1 MTNRGNYQSY
11 TDKELFV
18 LFNKKNDSAAYTE
31 LFNRYWKRLLF
42 VAVQKLEAE
51 DEAEEIV
58 QEVFIRL
65 WNRRGKIELKNSFHT
80 YIAASVKYE
89 ILSRIATR
97 QKELKQRIQ
106 SDKQS
111 LQASNTTEEW
121 LNFDQ
126 TREAIEKAIEQL
138 PEKCQ
143 MVFNLSRNEGYTQKQ
158 IAEEL
163 NISTK
168 TVESHMSK
176 ALRFIKLSI
185 QNFLLTF

>member
-1 MTNRGNYQSY
+1 MGGNYQSY
-11 TDKELFV
+11 TDKKLFL
-18 LFNKKNDSAAYTE
+18 LFNYKNDSAAYTE

-42 VAVQKLEAE
+42 VAAQKLGAE

-65 WNRRGKIELKNSFHT
+65 WNRRGKIELQNSFHT
-80 YIAASVKYE
+80 YIASCVKYE
-89 ILSRIATR
+89 ILTRIATR
-97 QKELKQRIQ
+97 QKELKLRTQ
-106 SDKQS
+106 SEKQL
-111 LQASNTTEEW
+111 LQAANTTEEW

-126 TREAIEKAIEQL
+126 TREAIEQAIDRL
-138 PEKCQ
+138 PAKCQ

-185 QNFLLTF
+185 QNFLLIF